1 VDEEAR
7 DEGAECGN
15 SEKLWSSIT
24 VLAPVRGVLARRSL
38 HVSVVVEGQSCAL
51 GDLEVEDR

>member
-38 HVSVVVEGQSCAL
+38 HVSVDGQSCAL